1 MTDLQNT
8 LIELTNNGQ
17 TFKCKPIDTGWVII
31 TLTKDNGDIMAIID
45 FDKDQQKRTYINSIN

>member
-45 FDKDQQKRTYINSIN
+45 FDKDQQKRVYSQLH